1 MKQKSKGLL
10 KKANEKCSKLVETGR
25 IPRYWR
31 PKTINNISI
40 DDLEKVNY
48 NNNTNI
54 SDLVDLKK
62 TATQIAAKKIVEK
75 YRNLARKKLSKPWA
89 TISDGLADLEM
100 VDYNNDT
107 NIRDLNDIADGL
119 KKNKNAQIAAQNI
132 LQKYKKMSKKKVP
145 LPFDLND
152 IVDTKAVYYNNDTN
166 INYVLSSKGA
176 EITATKIVNKYK
188 NLRR

>member
-1 MKQKSKGLL
+1 
-10 KKANEKCSKLVETGR
+10 
-25 IPRYWR
+25 
-31 PKTINNISI
+31 
-40 DDLEKVNY
+40 
-48 NNNTNI
+48 
-54 SDLVDLKK
+54 
-62 TATQIAAKKIVEK
+62 
-75 YRNLARKKLSKPWA
+75 
-89 TISDGLADLEM
+89 M
-100 VDYNNDT
+100 VDYNNNT

-152 IVDTKAVYYNNDTN
+152 IVDAKAVYYNNDTN

-176 EITATKIVNKYK
+176 EITATKIVSKYK

>member
-1 MKQKSKGLL
+1 
-10 KKANEKCSKLVETGR
+10 
-25 IPRYWR
+25 
-31 PKTINNISI
+31 
-40 DDLEKVNY
+40 
-48 NNNTNI
+48 
-54 SDLVDLKK
+54 
-62 TATQIAAKKIVEK
+62 
-75 YRNLARKKLSKPWA
+75 
-89 TISDGLADLEM
+89 M

-119 KKNKNAQIAAQNI
+119 KKNKNAQIAAKNI
-132 LQKYKKMSKKKVP
+132 LQKYKKLSKKKVP

-152 IVDTKAVYYNNDTN
+152 IADAKAVDYHNDTN